1 MFSRNFIR
9 IVMHIS
15 IDRLRGVLNRSN
27 GTLTNHQTVSSSAG
41 AGPRHFAHHP
51 NGRWFYSLNEE
62 ASTLAFMSYDA
73 ATGTLTPKEETTT
86 LPAGFK
92 GTNFTSEIIINRK
105 GSFIYVL
112 NRLHNSIGIFEV
124 QGNGSPKL
132 IGDVWTRADY
142 PRSCNIDPTGRFL
155 YVCHNKSDN
164 VTTFRAEGESG
175 HLTFTGV
182 LVIWG
187 RLGKPPH
194 LLKCLDAVEQEPGH
208 MKEPLVSAA
217 FGLVGWISLPVA
229 VSVPFPVLPVG
240 EMRERIV
247 IQA

>member
-1 MFSRNFIR
+1 
-9 IVMHIS
+9 MHIS

-27 GTLTNHQTVSSSAG
+27 GTLTNHQTVPSSAG
-41 AGPRHFAHHP
+41 AGPRHFAFHP

-164 VTTFRAEGESG
+164 VTTFRRGGRERTPDVHRSTRDMSG
-175 HLTFTGV
+175 GLTN
-182 LVIWG
+182 
-187 RLGKPPH
+187 RPH
-194 LLKCLDAVEQEPGH
+194 LLQCLDAVEKKPRH

-217 FGLVGWISLPVA
+217 FGLVGRISLPVA

-240 EMRERIV
+240 EMRECIV